1 MSFKDFNADTKKA
14 VQSNLNQVID
24 VIQEDISGSATRR
37 KYQTFV
43 TGGIGPGVTSSLYQ
57 TIYDQD
63 FTLQT
68 ANPVL
73 DMTIGL
79 FHSDDGISTR
89 KNLVTVGTN
98 YSLSSTT
105 GQLLFNSKSTMMM
118 REKVN
123 IYRQY
128 ANYLLGDPD
137 AAFILDPENYPSS
150 TGKNG
155 FVVTSDVTVIDAA
168 MFVNVK
174 RLFSRD
180 GIRKETFALRTYKN
194 APKWDVS
201 GTTPNGIGHPY
212 STANTTGYRYFYGRN
227 AAGTTVKTG
236 DATLGT
242 PFSAEYD
249 PGAGTLQPAAVLDF
263 KSNVFE
269 RAGVTNHSAYSSEDG
284 VQIIADLTAAQS
296 FKSENAAGD
305 VALLRL
311 ASDST
316 KIVGLI
322 FYQAGIAV
330 LNLGGSSV
338 LTGTAHE
345 TGLTLDV
352 GLGQL
357 LTGTDSIHPLF
368 EVRDPIHGIINGMDS
383 QAGFDGSASLL
394 GTKTTGQVYIGGSY
408 TGGPTCTVN
417 QSVQAQAAQN
427 KTTGPSVTIRAVQ
440 NSFNMGPATFY
451 PDLLVSAS
459 IDDIIDH
466 IGYTRFSSGSLTAA
480 AFQNQTKINSS
491 IYFCR
496 ASANE
501 FNTSSNPTFL
511 DDDGVPVMVQDADN
525 DKPFTYITTVALA
538 DSQGDV
544 VAIAKLNRPI
554 EKNDESEL
562 TVRVRLDF

>member
-1 MSFKDFNADTKKA
+1 MSFKDFNADTKKT

-68 ANPVL
+68 ANPVM
-73 DMTIGL
+73 DMTVGL
-79 FHSDDGISTR
+79 YHFDNGTTQR
-89 KNLVTVGTN
+89 KNLVTSGTG

-105 GQLLFNSKSTMMM
+105 GQLLFHAKSTMMM

-137 AAFILDPENYPSS
+137 AAFILDPESYPSS
-150 TGKNG
+150 SGKNE
-155 FVVTSDVTVIDAA
+155 FNVATDATVIDAA
-168 MFVNVK
+168 LFINVK

-180 GIRKETFALRTYKN
+180 GIRKETFAIRLYEN
-194 APKWDVS
+194 APYWSTNPASLS
-201 GTTPNGIGHPY
+201 GYVYHYNTDGVLAANQTPSVTPTNFAANQQRNIGENQA
-212 STANTTGYRYFYGRN
+212 S
-227 AAGTTVKTG
+227 
-236 DATLGT
+236 
-242 PFSAEYD
+242 SIE
-249 PGAGTLQPAAVLDF
+249 
-263 KSNVFE
+263 
-269 RAGVTNHSAYSSEDG
+269 GVT
-284 VQIIADLTAAQS
+284 IIADLTAAQN

-305 VALLRL
+305 VGLLRL

-316 KIVGLI
+316 KVVGLL

-330 LNLGGSSV
+330 LNLGGSSLV
-338 LTGTAHE
+338 DPTVGTGVFID
-345 TGLTLDV
+345 TGC
-352 GLGQL
+352 GQ
-357 LTGTDSIHPLF
+357 GTIDGTTIVPAL
-368 EVRDPIHGIINGMDS
+368 EPRDPIIGIIKGMS
-383 QAGFDGSASLL
+383 STGASPAAAGEIHIGNMVANDASAAAFSNR
-394 GTKTTGQVYIGGSY
+394 
-408 TGGPTCTVN
+408 N
-417 QSVQAQAAQN
+417 QSPA
-427 KTTGPSVTIRAVQ
+427 
-440 NSFNMGPATFY
+440 NMGPATFY

-459 IDDIIDH
+459 IDDIVDH
-466 IGYTRFSSGSLTAA
+466 IGYTRFSSGSLTAV

-501 FNTSSNPTFL
+501 FNTSANPTFL
-511 DDDGVPVMVQDADN
+511 DDAGVPVMIQDADN
-525 DKPFTYITTVALA
+525 DKAFTYITTVALA
-538 DSQGDV
+538 DSKGDV

-554 EKNDESEL
+554 EKNDESEV
-562 TVRVRLDF
+562 TIRVRLDF

>member
-1 MSFKDFNADTKKA
+1 MSFKDFTADTKK
-14 VQSNLNQVID
+14 VVNSNLNQVID
-24 VIQEDISGSATRR
+24 IIQEDVSGSATRR

-43 TGGIGPGVTSSLYQ
+43 TGGVGPGVTSSLYQ
-57 TIYDQD
+57 TVYDQD

-68 ANPVL
+68 ANPVM

-79 FHSDDGISTR
+79 FHADGGTTATKR
-89 KNLVTVGTN
+89 LNLVTVGTG

-105 GQLLFNSKSTMMM
+105 GQLLFDSQSTMMM

-137 AAFILDPENYPSS
+137 AAFILDPDNYPSS
-150 TGKNG
+150 SGKTGFN
-155 FVVTSDVTVIDAA
+155 VTTDASVIDAA
-168 MFVNVK
+168 AFINVK

-180 GIRKETFALRTYKN
+180 GIRKETFAIRLYKN
-194 APKWDVS
+194 APAWDTVAATSKPFDSVS
-201 GTTPNGIGHPY
+201 NNGGTAY
-212 STANTTGYRYFYGRN
+212 KYFYARN
-227 AAGTTVKTG
+227 AAGTQIKTG
-236 DATLGT
+236 EDSDGNGT
-242 PFSAEYD
+242 FSEFA
-249 PGAGTLQPAAVLDF
+249 PSLDY
-263 KSNVFE
+263 KSNLFE
-269 RAGVTNHSAYSSEDG
+269 RSISNHDVSSSEQG

-316 KIVGLI
+316 KVVGLI
-322 FYQAGIAV
+322 FYQAGIVV
-330 LNLGGSSV
+330 LNLGGSSI
-338 LTGTAHE
+338 LTGTSHE
-345 TGLTLDV
+345 TGSAIDV

-357 LTGTDSIHPLF
+357 ITGTDSIEPVF
-368 EVRDPIHGIINGMDS
+368 EVRDPVHGIISGMDN
-383 QAGFDGSASLL
+383 QDGFDGSASPL
-394 GTKTTGQVYIGGSY
+394 GVKTTGQVYIGGSY
-408 TGGPTCTVN
+408 AGGPTVTVN
-417 QSVQAQAAQN
+417 QSSQAQAAQN
-427 KTTGPSVTIRAVQ
+427 KATGPSVTIRADQ
-440 NSFNMGPATFY
+440 NSMNMGPATFY
-451 PDLLVSAS
+451 PDLLTSAS
-459 IDDIIDH
+459 IDDIVDH
-466 IGYTRFSSGSLTAA
+466 IGYTRFSSGSLTGM

-511 DDDGVPVMVQDADN
+511 DSDGVPVMIVDADN

-538 DSQGDV
+538 DSNGDV

-554 EKNDESEL
+554 EKNDESEV
-562 TVRVRLDF
+562 TIRVRLDF

>member
-1 MSFKDFNADTKKA
+1 MSFKDFTADTKK
-14 VQSNLNQVID
+14 VVNSNLNQVID
-24 VIQEDISGSATRR
+24 IIQEDVSGSATRR

-43 TGGIGPGVTSSLYQ
+43 TGGVGPGVTSSLYQ
-57 TIYDQD
+57 TVYDQD

-68 ANPVL
+68 ANPVM

-79 FHSDDGISTR
+79 YHADGGTTATKR
-89 KNLVTVGTN
+89 LNLVTVGTG

-105 GQLLFNSKSTMMM
+105 GQLLFDSQSTMMM

-137 AAFILDPENYPSS
+137 AAFILDPDNYPSS
-150 TGKNG
+150 SGKTGFN
-155 FVVTSDVTVIDAA
+155 VTTDASVIDAA
-168 MFVNVK
+168 AFINVK

-180 GIRKETFALRTYKN
+180 GIRKETFAIRLYKN
-194 APKWDVS
+194 APAWDQVAATSKPFDSVS
-201 GTTPNGIGHPY
+201 NSGGTAY
-212 STANTTGYRYFYGRN
+212 KYFYARN
-227 AAGTTVKTG
+227 AAGTQIKTG
-236 DATLGT
+236 EDSDGNGT
-242 PFSAEYD
+242 FSEFA
-249 PGAGTLQPAAVLDF
+249 PSLDY
-263 KSNVFE
+263 KSNLFE
-269 RAGVTNHSAYSSEDG
+269 RSISDHNVASSEQG

-322 FYQAGIAV
+322 FYQAGIVV
-330 LNLGGSSV
+330 LNLGGSSI
-338 LTGTAHE
+338 LTGTSHE
-345 TGLTLDV
+345 TGSAIDV

-357 LTGTDSIHPLF
+357 ITGTDSIEPIF
-368 EVRDPIHGIINGMDS
+368 EVRDPIHGIIAGMDN
-383 QAGFDGSASLL
+383 QDGFDGSASPL
-394 GTKTTGQVYIGGSY
+394 GVKTTGQVYIGGSY
-408 TGGPTCTVN
+408 AGGPTVTVN
-417 QSVQAQAAQN
+417 QSSQAQAAQN
-427 KTTGPSVTIRAVQ
+427 KATGPSVTIRDDQ
-440 NSFNMGPATFY
+440 NSMNMGPATFY
-451 PDLLVSAS
+451 PDLLTSAS
-459 IDDIIDH
+459 IDDIVDH
-466 IGYTRFSSGSLTAA
+466 LGYTRFSSGSLTGM

-511 DDDGVPVMVQDADN
+511 DSDGVPVMIVDADN

-538 DSQGDV
+538 DSNGDV

-554 EKNDESEL
+554 EKNDESEV
-562 TVRVRLDF
+562 TIRVRLDF

>member
-1 MSFKDFNADTKKA
+1 MSFKDFNADTKKT

-73 DMTIGL
+73 DMTLGL
-79 FHSDDGISTR
+79 FHSDDGTNTR

-105 GQLLFNSKSTMMM
+105 GQLLFDSKSTMMM

-128 ANYLLGDPD
+128 ANYLLGDPN

-155 FVVTSDVTVIDAA
+155 FIATTDVTVIDAA
-168 MFVNVK
+168 LFVNVK

-180 GIRKETFALRTYKN
+180 GVRKETFALRTYKN
-194 APKWDVS
+194 APVWDVV
-201 GTTPNGIGHPY
+201 
-212 STANTTGYRYFYGRN
+212 AATGKSVDAGGNYKYFYGRN
-227 AAGTTVKTG
+227 AAG
-236 DATLGT
+236 
-242 PFSAEYD
+242 
-249 PGAGTLQPAAVLDF
+249 AAVVAGDSSSSYANYAPSLDF
-263 KSNVFE
+263 KSNVYG
-269 RAGVTNHSAYSSEDG
+269 RTGLSNHGVSSSEDG

-357 LTGTDSIHPLF
+357 LTGTDSIQPLF
-368 EVRDPIHGIINGMDS
+368 EARDPIHGIIGGMDD
-383 QAGFDGSASLL
+383 AVGTVGTDHPL
-394 GTKTTGQVYIGGSY
+394 GVKTAGQVYIGGDYAGHSG
-408 TGGPTCTVN
+408 TPSANSAAGPLTTERAD
-417 QSVQAQAAQN
+417 QSL
-427 KTTGPSVTIRAVQ
+427 K
-440 NSFNMGPATFY
+440 NMGPATFY

-511 DDDGVPVMVQDADN
+511 DDDGVPVMIQDADN

>member
-1 MSFKDFNADTKKA
+1 MSFKDFNADTKKT

-79 FHSDDGISTR
+79 FHSDDGTNTR
-89 KNLVTVGTN
+89 NNLVTVGTG

-105 GQLLFNSKSTMMM
+105 GQLLFDSKSTMMM

-137 AAFILDPENYPSS
+137 AAFILDSENYPSS

-155 FVVTSDVTVIDAA
+155 FAVTSDVTVIDAA

-201 GTTPNGIGHPY
+201 GSTPNGIGHPY

-227 AAGTTVKTG
+227 TAGDSVVTG
-236 DATLGT
+236 DSTNGY
-242 PFSAEYD
+242 AEYV
-249 PGAGTLQPAAVLDF
+249 PTLDF

-269 RAGVTNHSAYSSEDG
+269 RSGVASHSVYSSEDG

-330 LNLGGSSV
+330 LNLGGSSI
-338 LTGTAHE
+338 LTGTEHE

-383 QAGFDGSASLL
+383 AVGTDGTAGIL
-394 GTKTTGQVYIGGSY
+394 GAKLTGQVYIGGSY
-408 TGGPTCTVN
+408 VGGLAVPTQGSSASDV
-417 QSVQAQAAQN
+417 AQN
-427 KTTGPSVTIRAVQ
+427 SIAGPAVTKRADSTSGTGAGA
-440 NSFNMGPATFY
+440 MGPATFY

-459 IDDIIDH
+459 IDDIVDH

-511 DDDGVPVMVQDADN
+511 DGGGVPVMIQDVEN
-525 DKPFTYITTVALA
+525 DKAFTYITTVALK
-538 DSQGDV
+538 DGQGDV

>member
-1 MSFKDFNADTKKA
+1 MSFKDFNADTKKT

-24 VIQEDISGSATRR
+24 IIQEDISGSATRR

-43 TGGIGPGVTSSLYQ
+43 TGGVGPGVTSSLYQ

-73 DMTIGL
+73 DMTVGL
-79 FHSDDGISTR
+79 FHSDDGTTQR
-89 KNLVTVGTN
+89 KNLVTSGTN

-105 GQLLFNSKSTMMM
+105 GQLLFDSQSTMMM

-137 AAFILDPENYPSS
+137 AAFILDTESYPSS
-150 TGKNG
+150 TGKSEFN
-155 FVVTSDVTVIDAA
+155 VATDTTVIDAA
-168 MFVNVK
+168 LFVNVK

-180 GIRKETFALRTYKN
+180 GIRKETFAIRLYEN
-194 APKWDVS
+194 APKWETTKDPTTEGG
-201 GTTPNGIGHPY
+201 GTAYVYHYNE
-212 STANTTGYRYFYGRN
+212 
-227 AAGTTVKTG
+227 
-236 DATLGT
+236 D
-242 PFSAEYD
+242 
-249 PGAGTLQPAAVLDF
+249 GTLTNN
-263 KSNVFE
+263 SNFSVPKLNLNLPSQVQSSAF
-269 RAGVTNHSAYSSEDG
+269 GVR
-284 VQIIADLTAAQS
+284 IIADLGAAQN

-305 VALLRL
+305 VGLLRL
-311 ASDST
+311 ASNSEVV
-316 KIVGLI
+316 VGLL

-330 LNLGGSSV
+330 LNLGGSSILEN
-338 LTGTAHE
+338 LTHE
-345 TGLTLDV
+345 TGVVLDT
-352 GLGQL
+352 GLGQSA
-357 LTGTDSIHPLF
+357 TGATIDTVF
-368 EVRDPIHGIINGMDS
+368 EPRDPMFGVVKGMSEAPNGDAA
-383 QAGFDGSASLL
+383 AGEVNIGNASTTNHTSAPDASDRQTSVVPS
-394 GTKTTGQVYIGGSY
+394 GTTDL
-408 TGGPTCTVN
+408 
-417 QSVQAQAAQN
+417 
-427 KTTGPSVTIRAVQ
+427 
-440 NSFNMGPATFY
+440 GPATFY

-459 IDDIIDH
+459 IDDIVDH
-466 IGYTRFSSGSLTAA
+466 IGFTRFSSGSLTAM

-501 FNTSSNPTFL
+501 FNTSANPTFL
-511 DDDGVPVMVQDADN
+511 DDTGVPVMIQDADN

-538 DSQGDV
+538 DSKGDV

-562 TVRVRLDF
+562 TIRVRLDF

>member
-1 MSFKDFNADTKKA
+1 MSFKDFNADTKKT

-24 VIQEDISGSATRR
+24 IIQEDISGSATRR

-73 DMTIGL
+73 DVTVGL
-79 FHSDDGISTR
+79 FHSDDGTTRR
-89 KNLVTVGTN
+89 KNLVTSGTG

-105 GQLLFNSKSTMMM
+105 GQLLFDPLSSMMM

-137 AAFILDPENYPSS
+137 AAFILDAESYPSS
-150 TGKNG
+150 SGKVG
-155 FVVTSDVTVIDAA
+155 FNVATDTTVIDAA
-168 MFVNVK
+168 LFVNVK

-180 GIRKETFALRTYKN
+180 GIRKETFAIRLYEN
-194 APKWDVS
+194 APKWE
-201 GTTPNGIGHPY
+201 TTKDPTDENG
-212 STANTTGYRYFYGRN
+212 
-227 AAGTTVKTG
+227 
-236 DATLGT
+236 GT
-242 PFSAEYD
+242 PYVYHYNEDGTLTNNSNFSAAKVNL
-249 PGAGTLQPAAVLDF
+249 GLDTVDSSAF
-263 KSNVFE
+263 
-269 RAGVTNHSAYSSEDG
+269 GVR
-284 VQIIADLTAAQS
+284 IIADLGAAQN

-305 VALLRL
+305 VGLLRL
-311 ASDST
+311 AEDSN
-316 KIVGLI
+316 IVVGLL

-330 LNLGGSSV
+330 LNLGGSSILDN
-338 LTGTAHE
+338 LTHE
-345 TGLTLDV
+345 TGTVLDT
-352 GLGQL
+352 GLGQSA
-357 LTGTDSIHPLF
+357 TGFVIDSVF
-368 EVRDPIHGIINGMDS
+368 EPRDPMFGPVKGMSEGPVQDAAIGEINIGDHNT
-383 QAGFDGSASLL
+383 QNHTNSAKS
-394 GTKTTGQVYIGGSY
+394 SD
-408 TGGPTCTVN
+408 
-417 QSVQAQAAQN
+417 
-427 KTTGPSVTIRAVQ
+427 RQ
-440 NSFNMGPATFY
+440 NSVIPIAPGTADLGPATFY

-459 IDDIIDH
+459 IDDIVDH
-466 IGYTRFSSGSLTAA
+466 IGFTRFSSGSLTAM

-501 FNTSSNPTFL
+501 FNTSANPTFL
-511 DDDGVPVMVQDADN
+511 DDTGVPVMIQDADN

-538 DSQGDV
+538 DSKGDV

-562 TVRVRLDF
+562 TIRVRLDF

>member
-1 MSFKDFNADTKKA
+1 MSFKDFNADTKKT

-24 VIQEDISGSATRR
+24 IIQEDISGSATRR

-43 TGGIGPGVTSSLYQ
+43 TGGVGPGVTSSLYQ

-73 DMTIGL
+73 DMTVGL
-79 FHSDDGISTR
+79 FHSDDGTTQR
-89 KNLVTVGTN
+89 KNLVTSGTN

-105 GQLLFNSKSTMMM
+105 GQLLFDPLSTMMM

-137 AAFILDPENYPSS
+137 AAFILDVESYPSS
-150 TGKNG
+150 TGKAG
-155 FVVTSDVTVIDAA
+155 FNVATDTTVIDAA
-168 MFVNVK
+168 LFVNVK

-180 GIRKETFALRTYKN
+180 GIRKETFAIRLYEN
-194 APKWDVS
+194 APQWE
-201 GTTPNGIGHPY
+201 
-212 STANTTGYRYFYGRN
+212 NTTAPDAYTYHYSD
-227 AAGTTVKTG
+227 GTDG
-236 DATLGT
+236 ND
-242 PFSAEYD
+242 
-249 PGAGTLQPAAVLDF
+249 AGTLLAENYAAPKTNVGIPADV
-263 KSNVFE
+263 
-269 RAGVTNHSAYSSEDG
+269 RSSEYG
-284 VQIIADLTAAQS
+284 VRIIADLGAAQN

-305 VALLRL
+305 VGLLRL
-311 ASDST
+311 SSDSDVV
-316 KIVGLI
+316 VGLI

-330 LNLGGSSV
+330 LNLGGSSI
-338 LTGTAHE
+338 LSNLSHATGTV
-345 TGLTLDV
+345 LDT
-352 GLGQL
+352 GLGQTA
-357 LTGTDSIHPLF
+357 TGITIDTVFDPRDLMFGVIKGMAETGSGNAGVGEVNIGSGVNHSSSAQVSIRNVPHTD
-368 EVRDPIHGIINGMDS
+368 NG
-383 QAGFDGSASLL
+383 
-394 GTKTTGQVYIGGSY
+394 T
-408 TGGPTCTVN
+408 
-417 QSVQAQAAQN
+417 
-427 KTTGPSVTIRAVQ
+427 
-440 NSFNMGPATFY
+440 ATFY

-459 IDDIIDH
+459 IDDIVDH
-466 IGYTRFSSGSLTAA
+466 IGYTRFSSGSLTAM

-501 FNTSSNPTFL
+501 FNTSANPTFL
-511 DDDGVPVMVQDADN
+511 DDTGVPVMIQDADN

-538 DSQGDV
+538 DSKGDV

-562 TVRVRLDF
+562 TIRVRLDF

>member
-1 MSFKDFNADTKKA
+1 MSFKDFNADTKKM

-24 VIQEDISGSATRR
+24 IIQEDISGSATRR

-57 TIYDQD
+57 TVYDQD

-79 FHSDDGISTR
+79 FHSNDGTTKR
-89 KNLVTVGTN
+89 ENLVTQGTT

-105 GQLLFNSKSTMMM
+105 GQLLFDAASTMMM
-118 REKVN
+118 REKIN

-137 AAFILDPENYPSS
+137 AAFILDVDSYPSS

-155 FVVTSDVTVIDAA
+155 FNVTTDTTVIDAA
-168 MFVNVK
+168 LFVNVK

-180 GIRKETFALRTYKN
+180 GIRKETFALRVYEN
-194 APKWDVS
+194 APQWDTAIAPANYVYHYTS
-201 GTTPNGIGHPY
+201 DSADFTSDGTFIAQTIAPKVNLGEDAAS
-212 STANTTGYRYFYGRN
+212 STAG
-227 AAGTTVKTG
+227 VK
-236 DATLGT
+236 
-242 PFSAEYD
+242 
-249 PGAGTLQPAAVLDF
+249 
-263 KSNVFE
+263 
-269 RAGVTNHSAYSSEDG
+269 
-284 VQIIADLTAAQS
+284 IIADLGAAQN

-305 VALLRL
+305 VGLLRL
-311 ASDST
+311 ASNSEVV
-316 KIVGLI
+316 VGLL

-338 LTGTAHE
+338 LTNLSSGT
-345 TGLTLDV
+345 GSNLDT
-352 GLGQL
+352 GLGQSGAGI
-357 LTGTDSIHPLF
+357 TIGTVF
-368 EVRDPIHGIINGMDS
+368 EPRDPMYGQIKGMS
-383 QAGFDGSASLL
+383 S
-394 GTKTTGQVYIGGSY
+394 
-408 TGGPTCTVN
+408 
-417 QSVQAQAAQN
+417 AQN
-427 KTTGPSVTIRAVQ
+427 GDAQVGEVNIGNGANTLGDAPAV
-440 NSFNMGPATFY
+440 SSRSTFGPATFY

-459 IDDIIDH
+459 IDDIVDH
-466 IGYTRFSSGSLTAA
+466 IGFTRFSSGSLTAC

-501 FNTSSNPTFL
+501 FNTSANPTFL
-511 DDDGVPVMVQDADN
+511 DDTGVPVMIQDADN

-538 DSQGDV
+538 DSKGDV

-562 TVRVRLDF
+562 TIRVRLDF

>member
-1 MSFKDFNADTKKA
+1 MSFKDFNADTKKT
-14 VQSNLNQVID
+14 VQSNLDQVID

-68 ANPVL
+68 ANPVM
-73 DMTIGL
+73 DMTVGL
-79 FHSDDGISTR
+79 YHFDNGTTQR
-89 KNLVTVGTN
+89 KNLVTSGTG

-105 GQLLFNSKSTMMM
+105 GQLLFHAKSTMMM

-137 AAFILDPENYPSS
+137 AAFILDPDSYPSS
-150 TGKNG
+150 SGKSG
-155 FVVTSDVTVIDAA
+155 FNVATDASVIDAA
-168 MFVNVK
+168 LFVNVK

-180 GIRKETFALRTYKN
+180 GIRKETFAIRLYEN
-194 APKWDVS
+194 APFWSTNPSSLSSYVYHYNT
-201 GTTPNGIGHPY
+201 GGVLGANQTPAVTPTNFNANQKRNIGDNQ
-212 STANTTGYRYFYGRN
+212 A
-227 AAGTTVKTG
+227 
-236 DATLGT
+236 
-242 PFSAEYD
+242 
-249 PGAGTLQPAAVLDF
+249 
-263 KSNVFE
+263 
-269 RAGVTNHSAYSSEDG
+269 SSIDG
-284 VQIIADLTAAQS
+284 VRIIADLTAAQS

-305 VALLRL
+305 VGLLRL

-316 KIVGLI
+316 KVVGLL

-330 LNLGGSSV
+330 LNLGGSSLV
-338 LTGTAHE
+338 DATVGTGTSLD
-345 TGLTLDV
+345 TGC
-352 GLGQL
+352 GQ
-357 LTGTDSIHPLF
+357 GTISGTTIVPVL
-368 EVRDPIHGIINGMDS
+368 EPRDPIIGVVKGMSDTAAAPAA
-383 QAGFDGSASLL
+383 AGEIHIGNMVANHSSAAAFS
-394 GTKTTGQVYIGGSY
+394 TRSPTTL
-408 TGGPTCTVN
+408 
-417 QSVQAQAAQN
+417 
-427 KTTGPSVTIRAVQ
+427 
-440 NSFNMGPATFY
+440 GPATFY

-459 IDDIIDH
+459 IDDIVDH
-466 IGYTRFSSGSLTAA
+466 VGYTRFSSGSLTAV

-501 FNTSSNPTFL
+501 FNTSANPTFL
-511 DDDGVPVMVQDADN
+511 DDSGVPVMIQDADN
-525 DKPFTYITTVALA
+525 DKAFTYITTVALA
-538 DSQGDV
+538 DSKGDV

-554 EKNDESEL
+554 EKNDESEV

>member
-1 MSFKDFNADTKKA
+1 MSFKDFNADTKKS

-24 VIQEDISGSATRR
+24 IIQEDMSGSATRR

-73 DMTIGL
+73 DMTMGL
-79 FHSDDGISTR
+79 FHSDDGTNQR
-89 KNLVTVGTN
+89 KNLVTVGTG

-105 GQLLFNSKSTMMM
+105 GQLLFDSKSTMMM

-150 TGKNG
+150 TGKTE
-155 FVVTSDVTVIDAA
+155 FAVTTDATVIDAA
-168 MFVNVK
+168 LFINVK

-180 GIRKETFALRTYKN
+180 GIRKETFAMRVYKN
-194 APKWDVS
+194 APPWD
-201 GTTPNGIGHPY
+201 TTSTYALPY
-212 STANTTGYRYFYGRN
+212 SAGNPADYYQYFYER
-227 AAGTTVKTG
+227 GTSIITKAVTY
-236 DATLGT
+236 
-242 PFSAEYD
+242 PSALTAWD
-249 PGAGTLQPAAVLDF
+249 PQNNVLAP
-263 KSNVFE
+263 KNNLYGSNV
-269 RAGVTNHSAYSSEDG
+269 NSSETG
-284 VQIIADLTAAQS
+284 VQILADLTAAQS

-316 KIVGLI
+316 RVVGLI
-322 FYQAGIAV
+322 FYQAGIIV

-338 LTGTAHE
+338 LTGAAHE
-345 TGLTLDV
+345 TGESIDV
-352 GLGQL
+352 GLGQII
-357 LTGTDSIHPLF
+357 TGTDSIWPVF
-368 EVRDPIHGIINGMDS
+368 EVRDPIYGIMAGMD
-383 QAGFDGSASLL
+383 DSATGAASSADTASL
-394 GTKTTGQVYIGGSY
+394 GTKNAGQVYIGGDWGLN
-408 TGGPTCTVN
+408 TNT
-417 QSVQAQAAQN
+417 
-427 KTTGPSVTIRAVQ
+427 TTGVTVESTNSTNGPAVSNRAWTAAGTFPESQ
-440 NSFNMGPATFY
+440 MGPATFY

-459 IDDIIDH
+459 IDDVVDH
-466 IGYTRFSSGSLTAA
+466 LGYTRFSSGSLTAV

-501 FNTSSNPTFL
+501 FNTSANPTFL
-511 DDDGVPVMVQDADN
+511 DNDGVPIMIQDADN

-538 DSQGDV
+538 DSQGDI

-554 EKNDESEL
+554 EKNDESEV
-562 TVRVRLDF
+562 TIRVRLDF

>member
-1 MSFKDFNADTKKA
+1 MSFKDFNADTKKT

-24 VIQEDISGSATRR
+24 IIQEDISGSATRR

-73 DMTIGL
+73 DMTVGL
-79 FHSDDGISTR
+79 FHSDDGTTQR
-89 KNLVTVGTN
+89 KNLVTSGTG

-105 GQLLFNSKSTMMM
+105 GQLLFDPLSTMMM

-137 AAFILDPENYPSS
+137 AAFILDSESYPSS
-150 TGKNG
+150 TGKAG
-155 FVVTSDVTVIDAA
+155 FNVATDTTVIDAA
-168 MFVNVK
+168 LFVNVK

-180 GIRKETFALRTYKN
+180 GIRKETFALRLYEN
-194 APKWDVS
+194 APQWDTNEDQAS
-201 GTTPNGIGHPY
+201 YATDGYHY
-212 STANTTGYRYFYGRN
+212 S
-227 AAGTTVKTG
+227 AAGAILSPTITPAPKLNIFYASNMTG
-236 DATLGT
+236 VESSD
-242 PFSAEYD
+242 
-249 PGAGTLQPAAVLDF
+249 
-263 KSNVFE
+263 
-269 RAGVTNHSAYSSEDG
+269 AGVR
-284 VQIIADLTAAQS
+284 IIADMGAAQN

-305 VALLRL
+305 VGLLRL
-311 ASDST
+311 SSNSD
-316 KIVGLI
+316 VVLGLI

-330 LNLGGSSV
+330 LNLGGSSI
-338 LTGTAHE
+338 LSNLSMGTGAD
-345 TGLTLDV
+345 LDT
-352 GLGQL
+352 GLGQSATGITL
-357 LTGTDSIHPLF
+357 DSVFETRDPMFGAIKGMSSGATGTSAIG
-368 EVRDPIHGIINGMDS
+368 EVNIGVTANHSSAADISSR
-383 QAGFDGSASLL
+383 AGNL
-394 GTKTTGQVYIGGSY
+394 
-408 TGGPTCTVN
+408 
-417 QSVQAQAAQN
+417 
-427 KTTGPSVTIRAVQ
+427 
-440 NSFNMGPATFY
+440 GPATFY

-459 IDDIIDH
+459 IDDIVDH
-466 IGYTRFSSGSLTAA
+466 VGYTRFSSGSLTAM

-501 FNTSSNPTFL
+501 FNTSANPTFL
-511 DDDGVPVMVQDADN
+511 DDTGVPVMIQDADN
-525 DKPFTYITTVALA
+525 DKPFTYITTVALT
-538 DSQGDV
+538 DSKGDV

-562 TVRVRLDF
+562 TIRVRLDF

>member
-1 MSFKDFNADTKKA
+1 MQTKLFDGNTKKS

-24 VIQEDISGSATRR
+24 IIQEDISGSATRR

-63 FTLQT
+63 FSLQT

-79 FHSDDGISTR
+79 FHSDTR
-89 KNLVTVGTN
+89 KNLVSVGTG
-98 YSLSSTT
+98 YGMSTVT

-137 AAFILDPENYPSS
+137 AAFILDSTNFPSS
-150 TGKNG
+150 TGKPS
-155 FVVTSDVTVIDAA
+155 FTATSDSTVIDAA

-194 APKWDVS
+194 APNWDA
-201 GTTPNGIGHPY
+201 TTPTLGQSVDISGGTYN
-212 STANTTGYRYFYGRN
+212 YFYGRDASGN
-227 AAGTTVKTG
+227 VKTG
-236 DATLGT
+236 DGQLPT
-242 PFSAEYD
+242 PFSAEYN
-249 PGAGTLQPAAVLDF
+249 PTLDF

-269 RAGVTNHSAYSSEDG
+269 RAGLANHLVSSSEDG
-284 VQIIADLTAAQS
+284 VQIIADLTASTTFQTTIS
-296 FKSENAAGD
+296 GD

-330 LNLGGSSV
+330 LNLGGSS
-338 LTGTAHE
+338 LLASHE
-345 TGLTLDV
+345 TGTTLDV
-352 GLGQL
+352 GLGQAS
-357 LTGTDSIHPLF
+357 SIHPLF

-383 QAGFDGSASLL
+383 AAGTDGTSGGSPL
-394 GTKTTGQVYIGGSY
+394 GVKATGQVYIGGSY
-408 TGGPTCTVN
+408 DGGLAVP
-417 QSVQAQAAQN
+417 AQGAAADVVAQN
-427 KTTGPSVTIRAVQ
+427 SATGPAVTKRA
-440 NSFNMGPATFY
+440 NSTSGTGAGRMGPATFY

-496 ASANE
+496 ASADE

-511 DDDGVPVMVQDADN
+511 DENNVPVMIQDAQN
-525 DKPFTYITTVALA
+525 DKPFTYVTTVALTD
-538 DSQGDV
+538 DSGGI

-562 TVRVRLDF
+562 TIRVRLDF

>member
-1 MSFKDFNADTKKA
+1 MSFKDFNADTKKT

-24 VIQEDISGSATRR
+24 IIQEDISGSATRR

-43 TGGIGPGVTSSLYQ
+43 TGGVGPGVTSSLYQ

-73 DMTIGL
+73 DMTVGL
-79 FHSDDGISTR
+79 FHSDDGTTQR
-89 KNLVTVGTN
+89 KNLVTSGTN

-105 GQLLFNSKSTMMM
+105 GQLLFDPLSTMMM

-137 AAFILDPENYPSS
+137 AAFILDVESYPSS
-150 TGKNG
+150 TGKAG
-155 FVVTSDVTVIDAA
+155 FNVATDTTVIDAA
-168 MFVNVK
+168 LFVNVK

-180 GIRKETFALRTYKN
+180 GIRKETFAIRLYEN
-194 APKWDVS
+194 APQWESTIEPDAYTYHYS
-201 GTTPNGIGHPY
+201 DGTDGN
-212 STANTTGYRYFYGRN
+212 
-227 AAGTTVKTG
+227 
-236 DATLGT
+236 D
-242 PFSAEYD
+242 
-249 PGAGTLQPAAVLDF
+249 AGTLLTENYAAPKTNVGIPAQV
-263 KSNVFE
+263 
-269 RAGVTNHSAYSSEDG
+269 RSSEYG
-284 VQIIADLTAAQS
+284 VRIIADLGAAQN

-305 VALLRL
+305 VGLLRL
-311 ASDST
+311 SSDSDVV
-316 KIVGLI
+316 VGLI

-330 LNLGGSSV
+330 LNLGGSSI
-338 LTGTAHE
+338 LSNLSHATGTVLDTGLGHTATGITIDTVFDPRDLMFGVIKGMAE
-345 TGLTLDV
+345 TGSGDAGV
-352 GLGQL
+352 GEVNIGSGVNHSSSAAVS
-357 LTGTDSIHPLF
+357 TRNDPHTDNGT
-368 EVRDPIHGIINGMDS
+368 
-383 QAGFDGSASLL
+383 
-394 GTKTTGQVYIGGSY
+394 
-408 TGGPTCTVN
+408 
-417 QSVQAQAAQN
+417 
-427 KTTGPSVTIRAVQ
+427 
-440 NSFNMGPATFY
+440 ATFY

-459 IDDIIDH
+459 IDDIVDH
-466 IGYTRFSSGSLTAA
+466 IGYTRFSSGSLTAM

-501 FNTSSNPTFL
+501 FNTSANPTFL
-511 DDDGVPVMVQDADN
+511 DDTGVPVMIQDADN

-538 DSQGDV
+538 DSKGDV

-562 TVRVRLDF
+562 TIRVRLDF

>member
-79 FHSDDGISTR
+79 FHSDDGTNTR
-89 KNLVTVGTN
+89 KNLVTVGTT

-105 GQLLFNSKSTMMM
+105 GQLLFDAKSTMMM

-128 ANYLLGDPD
+128 ANYLLGDPN

-155 FVVTSDVTVIDAA
+155 FVATTDVTVMDAA
-168 MFVNVK
+168 LFVNVK

-194 APKWDVS
+194 APNWDATTAQIGRS
-201 GTTPNGIGHPY
+201 IDAGGTY
-212 STANTTGYRYFYGRN
+212 QYFYGRDS
-227 AAGTTVKTG
+227 TTVKAG
-236 DATLGT
+236 NAND
-242 PFSAEYD
+242 SYNSYV
-249 PGAGTLQPAAVLDF
+249 PGLDF
-263 KSNVFE
+263 KSNVYE
-269 RAGVTNHSAYSSEDG
+269 RTGVTNHLVSSAEDG

-368 EVRDPIHGIINGMDS
+368 EARDPIHGIIGGMDS
-383 QAGFDGSASLL
+383 QVGFDGSASLL

-408 TGGPTCTVN
+408 AGGPTCTVN
-417 QSVQAQAAQN
+417 QLSQAQAAQN
-427 KTTGPSVTIRAVQ
+427 KATGPSVTIRAVQ
-440 NSFNMGPATFY
+440 SSKNMGPATFY

-501 FNTSSNPTFL
+501 FNASSNPTFL
-511 DDDGVPVMVQDADN
+511 DGDGVPVMIQDADN